1 MARARAL
8 FATLIVCAPLLACAS
23 RPETGYLSP
32 AAVSAPDATVHT
44 LLVATTRERDP
55 RPGTF
60 FNGERASSLSYAEIT
75 MSVPPKHVPGQ
86 VEMPTSP
93 PGNPGTDFVV
103 RDAAYLDG
111 DKAFVHALNAQ
122 LLKRPKGSRR
132 MFVFVHGYNTL
143 FAEAVYRATQLA
155 HDSKFT
161 GVPVLFTWASRGK
174 LGDYVYDTNS
184 ATAARDSLEHVLRL
198 ALASDAERV
207 DIIAHSMGN
216 WVTTETLRQM
226 KISGDMRNV
235 NKVGVTV
242 LAAPDVDFDVFKSQ
256 MRRFGEPQK
265 PLYIVLSKD
274 DRALF
279 ASKFIAGGETRVG
292 DDPDVKELAAL
303 GANVID
309 LTDVKADDATNHD
322 KFAQLAEVAPQL
334 REVLGQGI
342 GVRHGA
348 AAEGQEAAGNA
359 LGSIVTLPITLVG
372 APIKMIAGE

>member
-1 MARARAL
+1 MRRARAV
-8 FATLIVCAPLLACAS
+8 FAALIVCAPLIACAS

-32 AAVSAPDATVHT
+32 AAVSAPDATLHT

-60 FNGERASSLSYAEIT
+60 FNGERSSSLDYATIT
-75 MSVPPKHVPGQ
+75 ISVPPKHVPGQ
-86 VEMPTSP
+86 VEMPAGP
-93 PGNPGTDFVV
+93 PGNPDTDFVV

-111 DKAFVHALNAQ
+111 DKAFVQALNAQ

-143 FAEAVYRATQLA
+143 FAEAVYRAIQLD
-155 HDSKFT
+155 HDSRFT
-161 GVPVLFTWASRGK
+161 GVPVLFTWASRGQ

-184 ATAARDSLEHVLRL
+184 ATAARDRLEHVLRL

-235 NKVGVTV
+235 NKIGVTV
-242 LAAPDVDFDVFKSQ
+242 LAAPDIDIDVFKSQ

-265 PLYIVLSKD
+265 PLYVVLSKD
-274 DRALF
+274 DKALW
-279 ASKFIAGGETRVG
+279 ASKLIAGGETRVG
-292 DDPDVKELAAL
+292 DDPNVKELAAL

-309 LTDVKADDATNHD
+309 LTDVKADDPTNHG

-342 GVRHGA
+342 GQRHGA
-348 AAEGQEAAGNA
+348 VAESQAAAGNT

-372 APIKMIAGE
+372 APIKIIAGE